1 MKPVEKG
8 KGGCETCTEKAAT
21 ANGTR
26 QHDSGARRQI
36 LSCERGYA
44 GPKLRLRFRQSEIN
58 TNGNSRKK
66 SFVWKQK
73 HEGGIKFKPNEY
85 YLYYV
90 LNFRGRYEDIN
101 GRIYIRDELSV

>member
-1 MKPVEKG
+1 MKREAVKL
-8 KGGCETCTEKAAT
+8 
-21 ANGTR
+21 
-26 QHDSGARRQI
+26 ARN
-36 LSCERGYA
+36 
-44 GPKLRLRFRQSEIN
+44 KLRLRTVRVSMTAAHEGRSSRASEAKPGRFCQSEID
-58 TNGNSRKK
+58 TNGNSPKK